1 MTATMNTERV
11 PLSKLLLSTR
21 NVRTNVE
28 DATDTADLEASIV
41 AHGLLNPLVVV
52 PAAKKGTFE
61 VVAGGRRYR
70 ALCRL
75 ADAGKIR
82 DDAEVSVIKA
92 ASESAEELSL
102 AENFVRKAMRPYEI
116 YRAFTLLGGGD
127 VADLAARFGI
137 SEAKAK
143 RVLRLG
149 NLHPEIFDAYSLGK
163 LTDEQAQAFA
173 ATENHD
179 LQEQA
184 WITFNKAETW
194 NKDPR
199 SIRGW
204 LGLGGYAALR
214 NLEYVGRDVYLA
226 AGGTLEEDLFSDN
239 LRVCDEELLAQLKAE
254 KKAREAAAIQA
265 RCTRPV
271 PLIKADETP
280 DDWRRSI
287 HVTYGDLTE
296 QDQQRADEIAEA
308 MDALADGNEEN
319 RDAYEALEVE
329 LERLMDKRPILVPE
343 EGDYALCV
351 ENGYP
356 RLWRM
361 DGAGEKEAAPVP
373 ASEDKP
379 VDEVAPS
386 QKALEI
392 LARMRRE
399 RLIERTSGDLALRT
413 DAVNLLLFTIARSC
427 FMGAINYDTCGLT
440 TVDRPEWSDAEWMRE
455 HDYAAAYTKFAEVD
469 ENALAAE
476 MLGRMTKSR
485 RADQRSPYID
495 WLASQCAKQRWQSSE
510 EFWSMFNKK
519 QIFKM
524 LGEVIPSFE
533 RIYSNGKLA
542 DVRERAHL
550 ICSGQIDPK
559 TTPLEVAEV
568 SAAQDWVPSW
578 LRFKDE

>member
-102 AENFVRKAMRPYEI
+102 AENFVRKTMRPYEI

-127 VADLAARFGI
+127 VADFAARFGI

-173 ATENHD
+173 ATEKHD

-199 SIRGW
+199 SIRSW

-239 LRVCDEELLAQLKAE
+239 LRVCDEELLAQLTAE
-254 KKAREAAAIQA
+254 KKAREAALAVERGVLVHVQQEA
-265 RCTRPV
+265 DLQDAGRSDPV
-271 PLIKADETP
+271 L
-280 DDWRRSI
+280 
-287 HVTYGDLTE
+287 
-296 QDQQRADEIAEA
+296 
-308 MDALADGNEEN
+308 
-319 RDAYEALEVE
+319 
-329 LERLMDKRPILVPE
+329 
-343 EGDYALCV
+343 
-351 ENGYP
+351 
-356 RLWRM
+356 
-361 DGAGEKEAAPVP
+361 
-373 ASEDKP
+373 
-379 VDEVAPS
+379 
-386 QKALEI
+386 
-392 LARMRRE
+392 
-399 RLIERTSGDLALRT
+399 
-413 DAVNLLLFTIARSC
+413 
-427 FMGAINYDTCGLT
+427 
-440 TVDRPEWSDAEWMRE
+440 
-455 HDYAAAYTKFAEVD
+455 
-469 ENALAAE
+469 
-476 MLGRMTKSR
+476 
-485 RADQRSPYID
+485 
-495 WLASQCAKQRWQSSE
+495 
-510 EFWSMFNKK
+510 
-519 QIFKM
+519 
-524 LGEVIPSFE
+524 
-533 RIYSNGKLA
+533 
-542 DVRERAHL
+542 RAHL
-550 ICSGQIDPK
+550 FQRQVGGRSGAGAPHLFGPDRSQDHAAGSRRSQRSAGLGAVMAALQGRVTMAGSTFDRTKADKQSRYNAYRLRVLPDQ
-559 TTPLEVAEV
+559 LDRAERRYLM
-568 SAAQDWVPSW
+568 
-578 LRFKDE
+578 LRREALRYGLITDNDNT